1 MKKRTAAILALTLAF
16 SLTACGAPASGNE
29 ETSAEKEEASANDG
43 KGVSITVF
51 HYMTQESKQK
61 GLDAVEQAFSEAH
74 PEYDI
79 TWDNVFYNQGTDY
92 FPQLQTALAGGE
104 QPEIMMGNPGLYPDL
119 VEQGYT
125 ADLTDNATI
134 NSLDLPSGDMGD
146 VSSDGKIYGFPIDF
160 KTWGVFYNKA
170 IYEELELEEP
180 ATYTE
185 LLESCQ
191 KIAEA
196 GYDPWAHAFGDAVFG
211 DIEMRNYVW
220 TKALEAGDD
229 DVFENLMNGKKKLT
243 DYEYFAD
250 GLDLWAQRLQWM
262 RDDAMTNDQN
272 AALEVFTSGKAA
284 MLYFGTWGI
293 GDLEAMIEGTDFEYG
308 FFVEPID
315 DDGSAKLNV
324 QVDQSFMLNPNADN
338 YDIALEFME
347 FWVTEGTSTWAAISL
362 CPALKGSASD
372 DMPDAIKTLTE
383 IKSSGEISH
392 YGDFTMPFNT
402 QFTTDWRT
410 YLTAF
415 AESYAKGQGE
425 SSEECLNAMQMKF
438 DQDIAEAE

>member
-146 VSSDGKIYGFPIDF
+146 VSSDGNKI
-160 KTWGVFYNKA
+160 
-170 IYEELELEEP
+170 
-180 ATYTE
+180 
-185 LLESCQ
+185 
-191 KIAEA
+191 
-196 GYDPWAHAFGDAVFG
+196 
-211 DIEMRNYVW
+211 
-220 TKALEAGDD
+220 
-229 DVFENLMNGKKKLT
+229 
-243 DYEYFAD
+243 
-250 GLDLWAQRLQWM
+250 
-262 RDDAMTNDQN
+262 
-272 AALEVFTSGKAA
+272 
-284 MLYFGTWGI
+284 
-293 GDLEAMIEGTDFEYG
+293 
-308 FFVEPID
+308 
-315 DDGSAKLNV
+315 
-324 QVDQSFMLNPNADN
+324 
-338 YDIALEFME
+338 
-347 FWVTEGTSTWAAISL
+347 
-362 CPALKGSASD
+362 LK
-372 DMPDAIKTLTE
+372 
-383 IKSSGEISH
+383 
-392 YGDFTMPFNT
+392 
-402 QFTTDWRT
+402 
-410 YLTAF
+410 
-415 AESYAKGQGE
+415 
-425 SSEECLNAMQMKF
+425 
-438 DQDIAEAE
+438 